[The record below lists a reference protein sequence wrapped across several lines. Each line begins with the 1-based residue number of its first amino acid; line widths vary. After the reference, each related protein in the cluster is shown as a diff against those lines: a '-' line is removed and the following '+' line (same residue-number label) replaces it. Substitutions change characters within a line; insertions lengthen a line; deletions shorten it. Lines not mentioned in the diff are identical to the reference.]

1 MQQMARPLT
10 EELPASSSSG
20 DETIILAGKEEEG
33 GARGAVLGADLSGA
47 RTSSPELC
55 LFRKT
60 LRHFKSCSS
69 VYLYIIRRF
78 KQSCVCVCVRAV
90 YRYMYI

>member
-33 GARGAVLGADLSGA
+33 GAGGVVLGADLSGA
-47 RTSSPELC
+47 RTSSPESC

-60 LRHFKSCSS
+60 LRHFKST
-69 VYLYIIRRF
+69 V
-78 KQSCVCVCVRAV
+78 V
-90 YRYMYI
+90 